1 GEKSIANVPQ
11 RAKVRTRGF
20 RVVDGGRQE
29 HQADEPGAAETLAR
43 VEYRSE
49 LRFAR
54 AVLRRLA
61 GEIDLDEQIDSSSR
75 RRFFNPRYQLRG
87 VDRVDQIE
95 ARAGFFCFVRLEM
108 ADQMP
113 AERKIRGL
121 VHLGQRF
128 LDAVLAEIDL
138 PGRRCFA
145 YG

>member
-1 GEKSIANVPQ
+1 M
-11 RAKVRTRGF
+11 
-20 RVVDGGRQE
+20 
-29 HQADEPGAAETLAR
+29 
-43 VEYRSE
+43 
-49 LRFAR
+49 
-54 AVLRRLA
+54 
-61 GEIDLDEQIDSSSR
+61 
-75 RRFFNPRYQLRG
+75 
-87 VDRVDQIE
+87 DQIE

-145 YG
+145 YGFRWKCFGDGDESDGCRIAARTLRCARNASADVCEP